1 MIIEGNCRYTL
12 GFVFGHV
19 IQKDLDE
26 FVADLNAHPI
36 RPNRNLESPH
46 GHLSDIYDMPTLY
59 GEYS

>member
-1 MIIEGNCRYTL
+1 MINEGNCRYTL
-12 GFVFGHV
+12 WFVFGHV

-36 RPNRNLESPH
+36 RPNRNLESPY
-46 GHLSDIYDMPTLY
+46 GRLSDIYDMPTLY